1 MACFWAS
8 AGSNVDRLVDAGNP
22 AAPID
27 ALCYPHLA
35 FDRDNRCVDQLLALQ
50 TWLELWPRN
59 ASIPCVLRNP
69 QRAKDK
75 KSFELMRSLLLK
87 AKYIVSSLILSK
99 SAKLLSPIH

>member
-8 AGSNVDRLVDAGNP
+8 DGSNVDRLVGAGNP

-27 ALCYPHLA
+27 ALCYPRLA
-35 FDRDNRCVDQLLALQ
+35 FDRGSRCVDQLLAGK
-50 TWLELWPRN
+50 TWPELWPRN

-75 KSFELMRSLLLK
+75 NILALMRSLLLK
-87 AKYIVSSLILSK
+87 SK
-99 SAKLLSPIH
+99 

>member
-8 AGSNVDRLVDAGNP
+8 GGRNLDQLVGAGHPTAQ
-22 AAPID
+22 ID
-27 ALCYPHLA
+27 ALYYPRLA
-35 FDRDNRCVDQLLALQ
+35 LDRGSRCVDQLLAGE

-75 KSFELMRSLLLK
+75 DILALMRSLLLK
-87 AKYIVSSLILSK
+87 SK
-99 SAKLLSPIH
+99 

>member
-8 AGSNVDRLVDAGNP
+8 VGSNVDRLVGAGNP

-27 ALCYPHLA
+27 ALCYPRLA
-35 FDRDNRCVDQLLALQ
+35 FDRGSRCVDQLLAREN
-50 TWLELWPRN
+50 WPELWPRN

-87 AKYIVSSLILSK
+87 AKYILSS
-99 SAKLLSPIH
+99 

>member
-8 AGSNVDRLVDAGNP
+8 GGSNVDRLVGAGHP

-27 ALCYPHLA
+27 ALCYPRLA
-35 FDRDNRCVDQLLALQ
+35 FDRGSRSVDQLLAGK
-50 TWLELWPRN
+50 TWLKLWPRN

-75 KSFELMRSLLLK
+75 NILALMRSLLLK
-87 AKYIVSSLILSK
+87 SK
-99 SAKLLSPIH
+99 